1 MMCIDIINPPEMNLE
16 ENSEMQTEEE
26 SWTLQD
32 WINQSHKNE
41 IQCEQEYVTERRYQN
56 NQSRNEVPHQE

>member
-1 MMCIDIINPPEMNLE
+1 MKDPSGGSSGRLAMTCIEITDPPELNLE

-32 WINQSHKNE
+32 WIDQSH
-41 IQCEQEYVTERRYQN
+41 
-56 NQSRNEVPHQE
+56 RNEV